1 MKYAKREFERR
12 FLLGSVPPSLP
23 TQYLFITD
31 AYFVGTT
38 LRLRQV
44 IEPDGITCTY
54 KLTQKRKDPEGQMWI
69 TNTYLSETEVT
80 LLRSLPAVILK
91 KRRYHIAR
99 GATSQAIDIVEGFP
113 EKIVLLEMEG
123 DSAADIRESPSGFD
137 IVREVT
143 HEEEY
148 TGYAL
153 AQRVARQ
160 KNA

>member
-12 FLLGSVPPSLP
+12 FLLGSVPQSLP
-23 TQYLFITD
+23 TPYLFITD

-44 IEPDGITCTY
+44 VDPDGTTSTY
-54 KLTQKRKDPEGQMWI
+54 KLTQKKKDPEGQMWI
-69 TNTYLSETEVT
+69 TNTYLSETEAA

-91 KRRYHIAR
+91 KQRYHVAK
-99 GATSQAIDIVEGFP
+99 GAISQAIDIVEGLP
-113 EKIVLLEMEG
+113 ERIALLEIEG
-123 DSAADIRESPSGFD
+123 DSAADIQESPSGFD
-137 IVREVT
+137 IIREVT

-153 AQRVARQ
+153 AQRLAQQ